1 MRFEWNPEKNEE
13 LKRERGISFEEIA
26 LLLGAGKLWAVTDH
40 WNSKKHPG
48 QRVFLVPVGDYI
60 YAVPYVVSDDAIFLK
75 TAFPSRKLTK
85 QYRQGEEIRD
95 EQDRGEGTSESA

>member
-40 WNSKKHPG
+40 WNPEKHPG
-48 QRVFLVPVGDYI
+48 QRVFLIPVGDHI
-60 YAVPYVVSDDAIFLK
+60 YAVPSVVSGDAIFLK
-75 TAFPSRKLTK
+75 TAFPLRKLTK
-85 QYRQGEEIRD
+85 QYRQDEEIGD
-95 EQDRGEGTSESA
+95 EQDRGKGTFESS